1 MSETTPGRRTRSV
14 TPEAMAERRQ
24 SILHYASQ
32 VISRGGV
39 EGCSF
44 AELSEVSGFSIGM
57 IQHYFR
63 HRDRLIGAAVEYRIE
78 ESLAEW
84 QRIYDRGD
92 NALER
97 LHDLLTF
104 SIQGDTP
111 FEEAWGFWLQIYAAA
126 HKNAE
131 IRESVASVWS
141 SWRGLFVRAL
151 EEAAE
156 EKLLQP
162 SLDVNELATLLVA
175 TIDGLAIQSLNGVH
189 NFTPD
194 ELVETLHRF
203 AAREFG
209 IDAQEF
215 ILKKRSKLVDAG
227 KERTTRGATA

>member
-1 MSETTPGRRTRSV
+1 MKEAATAKRTRSV
-14 TPEAMAERRQ
+14 TAEAMAERRA
-24 SILHYASQ
+24 SILHHASQ
-32 VISRGGV
+32 VIARGGV

-44 AELSEVSGFSIGM
+44 AELSEATGYSIGM

-104 SIQGDTP
+104 SIKGDTP

-131 IRESVASVWS
+131 IRDSVASVWN

-162 SLDVNELATLLVA
+162 SIDINELATLLVA
-175 TIDGLAIQSLNGVH
+175 TIDGLAIQALNGVH
-189 NFTPD
+189 TVTPD
-194 ELVETLHRF
+194 QLVTTLHRF

-209 IDAQEF
+209 IDAEEF
-215 ILKKRSKLVDAG
+215 IRNKRSKLVDA
-227 KERTTRGATA
+227 R

>member
-1 MSETTPGRRTRSV
+1 MNGTTAAKRTRSV
-14 TPEAMAERRQ
+14 TAEAMAERRA
-24 SILHYASQ
+24 SILHHASQ
-32 VISRGGV
+32 VIARSGV

-44 AELSEVSGFSIGM
+44 AELSESTGYSIGM

-104 SIQGDTP
+104 AIQGDTP

-131 IRESVASVWS
+131 IRESVASVWN

-151 EEAAE
+151 EEAAD

-162 SLDVNELATLLVA
+162 SIDINELATLLVA
-175 TIDGLAIQSLNGVH
+175 TVDGLAIQALNGVH
-189 NFTPD
+189 TVTPD
-194 ELVETLHRF
+194 ELVVTLHRF

-209 IDAQEF
+209 IDAEEF
-215 ILKKRSKLVDAG
+215 IRNKRSKLVDA
-227 KERTTRGATA
+227 R